1 MSKNVLIIEDEP
13 TILRVVKAY
22 FIKDGYNCFTADNG
36 FDGLSIFDKEA
47 IDVVCLDI
55 MMPKIDGWTVAKT
68 IRETSEVPIILM
80 TALSAEEDML
90 KGYKLKVDDYIVKP
104 FSPAVLVAKVNNLLE
119 RLNKT
124 VDKKTSSILEAGAC
138 KIDLE
143 SHRSFIDGKEV
154 SLSKTEFDL
163 LSYFIKNEGKICSRE
178 QLLDDVWGYEVYIED
193 RIVDT
198 YIKNLRKY
206 LGDHKY
212 IKTVFGVGYR
222 FETTNEEN

>member
-1 MSKNVLIIEDEP
+1 MNQKSILIIEDEL

-22 FIKDGYNCFTADNG
+22 FQKDGYITYTADNG
-36 FDGLSIFDKEA
+36 FDGLSIFNKEK

-68 IRETSEVPIILM
+68 IRETSNIPIIMM

-104 FSPAVLVAKVNNLLE
+104 FSPKVLVAKVNNLLS
-119 RLNKT
+119 RLQIEVKEAPST
-124 VDKKTSSILEAGAC
+124 LEAGAV
-138 KIDLE
+138 KVDLDAHKVYIDNE
-143 SHRSFIDGKEV
+143 EKT
-154 SLSKTEFDL
+154 LSKTEFEL
-163 LSYFIKNEGKICSRE
+163 LAYFIKNSGKICSRE
-178 QLLDDVWGYEVYIED
+178 TLLDDVWGYEIYVED

-212 IKTVFGVGYR
+212 IKTIFGVGYR
-222 FETTNEEN
+222 FEVSDEED